1 MLQPKIF
8 EIISCLDLRAA
19 RSSGVQTPCLKFA
32 FYINSLQVFCW
43 HLANSTAADKNILLK
58 SIKIIRAKR
67 FTRKATFHITLGS
80 VNHHYF
86 ANSGVF
92 VYCWPQ
98 KLNPSMEI
106 AGFLDKPYPH
116 AGLQPDFW
124 DDCPQGDGA
133 FSCLLI
139 RADNLIRVRRL
150 REIHR
155 VTFIGSKSDW
165 CYVWTLKKKKNKQ
178 RNFNCILC

>member
-1 MLQPKIF
+1 M
-8 EIISCLDLRAA
+8 
-19 RSSGVQTPCLKFA
+19 
-32 FYINSLQVFCW
+32 
-43 HLANSTAADKNILLK
+43 
-58 SIKIIRAKR
+58 IRAKR

-165 CYVWTLKKKKNKQ
+165 CYVWTLKKKKTNKEISIAFYVRIKVQ
-178 RNFNCILC
+178 ISLPPAVPRLKVTASHFGHW